1 MSMNV
6 KLIRKIKFGNA
17 FGVVAEL
24 TGDTSYATGGYGL
37 TAKQLGLNVI
47 ENVLP
52 QSPAGGKFWEYDFAN
67 KKIKVLELATTA
79 KLVGDTEDDQVTV
92 YTTALAE
99 VADESDQSES
109 ATKIVAFGW

>member
-67 KKIKVLELATTA
+67 KKIKVLELATTEGGA
-79 KLVGDTEDDQVTV
+79 
-92 YTTALAE
+92 TALAE
-99 VADESDQSES
+99 VANESDQSKS
-109 ATKIVAFGW
+109 VTKIVAFGW

>member
-79 KLVGDTEDDQVTV
+79 ETDGGSTV

-99 VADESDQSES
+99 VANKSDQSKS
-109 ATKIVAFGW
+109 VTKIVAFGW

>member
-1 MSMNV
+1 MAINV

-24 TGDTSYATGGYGL
+24 TGDTSYATGGYPL
-37 TAKQLGLNVI
+37 TAKQLGLNVV

-67 KKIKVLELATTA
+67 EKIKILGLATTA
-79 KLVGDTEDDQVTV
+79 ELADEETV

-99 VADESDQSES
+99 VANNSNQSES
-109 ATKIVAFGW
+109 VARIVAFGW

>member
-24 TGDTSYATGGYGL
+24 TGDTNYATGGYGL

-79 KLVGDTEDDQVTV
+79 ELVAEVTV

-99 VADESDQSES
+99 AANKSDQSKS
-109 ATKIVAFGW
+109 VTKIVAFGW

>member
-79 KLVGDTEDDQVTV
+79 AGEEPLV

-99 VADESDQSES
+99 VADKSDQSKS
-109 ATKIVAFGW
+109 VTKIVAFGW

>member
-24 TGDTSYATGGYGL
+24 TGDTSYATGGYAL
-37 TAKQLGLNVI
+37 TANQLGLNVI

-67 KKIKVLELATTA
+67 KKIKVLGLATTA
-79 KLVGDTEDDQVTV
+79 ETAEGEPLV

-99 VADESDQSES
+99 VANNSDQSNS
-109 ATKIVAFGW
+109 VTKIVAFGW

>member
-67 KKIKVLELATTA
+67 KKIKILGLATTA
-79 KLVGDTEDDQVTV
+79 EGDPLV

-99 VADESDQSES
+99 VANKSNQSES
-109 ATKIVAFGW
+109 VTKIVAFGW

>member
-79 KLVGDTEDDQVTV
+79 ELVEEVTV

-99 VADESDQSES
+99 AANESDQSES
-109 ATKIVAFGW
+109 VTKIVAFGW

>member
-79 KLVGDTEDDQVTV
+79 ETKEGATV

-99 VADESDQSES
+99 VANESDQSES
-109 ATKIVAFGW
+109 VTKIVAFGW

>member
-24 TGDTSYATGGYGL
+24 TGDTSYVTGGYGL

-67 KKIKVLELATTA
+67 EKIKVLGLATTA
-79 KLVGDTEDDQVTV
+79 ELVEGDTV
-92 YTTALAE
+92 YAAALAE
-99 VADESDQSES
+99 AANESDQSES
-109 ATKIVAFGW
+109 VTKIVAFGW

>member
-1 MSMNV
+1 MAINV

-24 TGDTSYATGGYGL
+24 TGDTSYATGGYPL
-37 TAKQLGLNVI
+37 TAKQLGLNVV

-67 KKIKVLELATTA
+67 EKIKILGLATTA
-79 KLVGDTEDDQVTV
+79 ELVEEETV

-99 VADESDQSES
+99 VANKSDQSES
-109 ATKIVAFGW
+109 VARIVAFGW

>member
-1 MSMNV
+1 MAMNV

-24 TGDTSYATGGYGL
+24 TGDASYATGGYPL
-37 TAKQLGLNVI
+37 TAKQLGLNVV

-67 KKIKVLELATTA
+67 EKIKVLGLATTA
-79 KLVGDTEDDQVTV
+79 ESVEADEGTETV

-99 VADESDQSES
+99 VANESNQSES
-109 ATKIVAFGW
+109 VARIVAFGW

>member
-79 KLVGDTEDDQVTV
+79 ETDEGATV

-99 VADESDQSES
+99 AANKSDQSES
-109 ATKIVAFGW
+109 VTKIVAFGW

>member
-1 MSMNV
+1 MAINV

-24 TGDTSYATGGYGL
+24 TGDTSYATGGYPL
-37 TAKQLGLNVI
+37 TAKQLGLNVV

-67 KKIKVLELATTA
+67 EKIKILRLATTA
-79 KLVGDTEDDQVTV
+79 ELVEEETV

-99 VADESDQSES
+99 VANNSNQSAS
-109 ATKIVAFGW
+109 VARIVAFGW

>member
-24 TGDTSYATGGYGL
+24 TGDTSYATGGYAL
-37 TAKQLGLNVI
+37 TANQLGLNVI

-67 KKIKVLELATTA
+67 KKIKILELTT
-79 KLVGDTEDDQVTV
+79 T
-92 YTTALAE
+92 LAE
-99 VADESDQSES
+99 AANNSNQSNSVAR
-109 ATKIVAFGW
+109 IVAFGW

>member
-67 KKIKVLELATTA
+67 KKIKILGLATTA
-79 KLVGDTEDDQVTV
+79 AEGEPTV

-99 VADESDQSES
+99 VANESNQSQS
-109 ATKIVAFGW
+109 VTKIVAFGW

>member
-1 MSMNV
+1 MAMNV

-24 TGDTSYATGGYGL
+24 TLTGDTNYATGGYPL
-37 TAKQLGLNVI
+37 TAKQLGLNVV

-67 KKIKVLELATTA
+67 NKLKILKVNSSSGALE
-79 KLVGDTEDDQVTV
+79 EVTDGSV
-92 YTTALAE
+92 
-99 VADESDQSES
+99 QSG
-109 ATKIVAFGW
+109 AVTRIVAFGW

>member
-79 KLVGDTEDDQVTV
+79 ETDEDEGDTV

-99 VADESDQSES
+99 VADKSNQSES
-109 ATKIVAFGW
+109 VTKIVAFGW

>member
-67 KKIKVLELATTA
+67 KKIKILGLAATA
-79 KLVGDTEDDQVTV
+79 AEGEPPV

-99 VADESDQSES
+99 VANESNQSQS
-109 ATKIVAFGW
+109 VTKIVAFGW

>member
-67 KKIKVLELATTA
+67 KKIKVLGLATTA
-79 KLVGDTEDDQVTV
+79 ETNEEVTV

-99 VADESDQSES
+99 VADKSDQSES
-109 ATKIVAFGW
+109 VTKIVAFGW

>member
-79 KLVGDTEDDQVTV
+79 EGNPLV

-99 VADESDQSES
+99 VANESNQSES
-109 ATKIVAFGW
+109 VTKIVAFGW

>member
-24 TGDTSYATGGYGL
+24 TGDTSYATGGYAL
-37 TAKQLGLNVI
+37 TANQLGLNVI

-67 KKIKVLELATTA
+67 KKIKILELTT
-79 KLVGDTEDDQVTV
+79 T
-92 YTTALAE
+92 LAE
-99 VADESDQSES
+99 AANNSDQSNS
-109 ATKIVAFGW
+109 VARIVAFGW

>member
-79 KLVGDTEDDQVTV
+79 ELVE
-92 YTTALAE
+92 LAE
-99 VADESDQSES
+99 VADKSDQSES
-109 ATKIVAFGW
+109 VTKIVAFGW

>member
-1 MSMNV
+1 MAINV

-24 TGDTSYATGGYGL
+24 TGDTSYATGGYPL
-37 TAKQLGLNVI
+37 TAKQLGLNVV

-67 KKIKVLELATTA
+67 EKIKILRLATTA
-79 KLVGDTEDDQVTV
+79 ELVEEETV

-99 VADESDQSES
+99 VANNSNQSES
-109 ATKIVAFGW
+109 VARIVAFGW

>member
-52 QSPAGGKFWEYDFAN
+52 QSPAGGKFWEYDFTN
-67 KKIKVLELATTA
+67 KKIKILVLATTA
-79 KLVGDTEDDQVTV
+79 ETAEGGATV

-99 VADESDQSES
+99 VADKSDQSKS
-109 ATKIVAFGW
+109 VTKIVAFGW

>member
-67 KKIKVLELATTA
+67 KKIKVLELTTTA
-79 KLVGDTEDDQVTV
+79 DTEEGATV

-99 VADESDQSES
+99 VADKSDQK
-109 ATKIVAFGW
+109 AAKARIVAFGW

>member
-1 MSMNV
+1 MAINV

-24 TGDTSYATGGYGL
+24 TGDTSYATGGYPL
-37 TAKQLGLNVI
+37 TAKQLGLNVV

-67 KKIKVLELATTA
+67 EKIKILGFATTA
-79 KLVGDTEDDQVTV
+79 ELADEETV

-99 VADESDQSES
+99 VANNSNQSES
-109 ATKIVAFGW
+109 VARIVAFGW

>member
-79 KLVGDTEDDQVTV
+79 ETDGESTV

-99 VADESDQSES
+99 VANKSDQSKS
-109 ATKIVAFGW
+109 VTKIVAFGW

>member
-24 TGDTSYATGGYGL
+24 TGDDSYATGGYGL

-79 KLVGDTEDDQVTV
+79 ELVEGVTV

-99 VADESDQSES
+99 AANKSDQSKS
-109 ATKIVAFGW
+109 VTKIVAFGW

>member
-67 KKIKVLELATTA
+67 KKIKVLELATTEEGA
-79 KLVGDTEDDQVTV
+79 P
-92 YTTALAE
+92 ALAE
-99 VADESDQSES
+99 AANKSDQSES
-109 ATKIVAFGW
+109 VTKIVAFGW